1 MAAGGVAERE
11 IAIIGAGIGGL
22 TLALALRQRG
32 FAPIVYERA
41 KALGE
46 VGAGLT
52 LWPNATKALASL
64 GLGEELDR
72 IGEEPIHQM
81 IRNGHTGEIL
91 RIFERKSTMRPTY
104 GAPLLQIHRRDL
116 HDMLVHALEA
126 RAPGSVRLGC
136 HLVSVEADAARPVA
150 TFVDGS
156 RVGADL
162 IVGCDGI
169 RSRVRA
175 ALFGEEQPRFTRIIA
190 WRGLVPMADVPEET
204 RAEPVGIHIAHGCH
218 VAHYPVRQG
227 KLLNF
232 LGFAVVD
239 GWAEEGWAIPSTVA
253 EMMERFDDFHPAV
266 AAAMAATPSGGLFK
280 WGLFDRDVREQWS
293 RGAVTLLG
301 DAAHPMLPF
310 LGQGAGMVIED
321 AIVLARLLEGG
332 GDISATLARYEALR
346 RPRTAYVMLKGRAH
360 SHYYHSDPGEADEA
374 ELALDVDLNKYDAAA
389 MPL

>member
-1 MAAGGVAERE
+1 MQQRE

-41 KALGE
+41 PALGE

-52 LWPNATKALASL
+52 LWPNATKVLASL
-64 GLGEELDR
+64 GLAEELER

-81 IRNGHTGEIL
+81 IRNGETGEVL
-91 RIFERKSTMRPTY
+91 RTFERKSMMRPTY

-116 HDMLVHALEA
+116 HDMLVRALEA
-126 RAPGSVRLGC
+126 QAPGSVKLNCELIGI
-136 HLVSVEADAARPVA
+136 EPDAARPTA
-150 TFVDGS
+150 LFADGA
-156 RVGADL
+156 RVEADI

-169 RSRVRA
+169 RSRVRTE
-175 ALFGEEQPRFTRIIA
+175 LFGMESPRFTQIVA
-190 WRGLVPMADVPEET
+190 WRGLVPMADLDESF
-204 RAEPVGIHIAHGCH
+204 RAEPVGIHIGEGCH

-227 KLLNF
+227 STLNF

-239 GWAEEGWAIPSTVA
+239 GWAEEGWVIPSSLD
-253 EMMERFDDFHPAV
+253 EMMDRFGHFHPSV
-266 AAAMAATPSGGLFK
+266 TTAMAATPAGGLFK

-293 RGAVTLLG
+293 VGAITLLG

-321 AIVLARLLEGG
+321 AIVLARLLEAQ
-332 GDISATLARYEALR
+332 DDTLAALARYEELR
-346 RPRTAYVMLKGRAH
+346 RPRTAYTMLKGRAH
-360 SHYYHSDPGEADEA
+360 AHYYNTRAEEADEST
-374 ELALDVDLNKYDAAA
+374 LAMEVDLNEYDAVSMA
-389 MPL
+389 L

>member
-1 MAAGGVAERE
+1 MQRD

-32 FAPIVYERA
+32 FAPMIYERA
-41 KALGE
+41 TVLGE

-52 LWPNATKALASL
+52 LWPNATKALASI
-64 GLGEELDR
+64 GLAQELDR

-81 IRNGHTGEIL
+81 IRNGETGETL
-91 RIFERKSTMRPTY
+91 KVFERKSVMRPTY

-116 HDMLVHALEA
+116 HDMLVRALED

-136 HLVSVEADAARPVA
+136 ELIAIEPDAARPAAVFA
-150 TFVDGS
+150 DG
-156 RVGADL
+156 RRIEADL

-169 RSRVRA
+169 RSRVQS
-175 ALFGEEQPRFTRIIA
+175 ALFGEEQARFTQIVA
-190 WRGLVPMADVPEET
+190 WRGLVPMEKLTPEF
-204 RAEPVGIHIAHGCH
+204 RAEPVGIHIGAGCH
-218 VAHYPVRQG
+218 VAHYPVRQES
-227 KLLNF
+227 LLNF

-239 GWAEEGWAIPSTVA
+239 GWAEEGWAIPSTVE
-253 EMMERFDDFHPAV
+253 EMMERFARFHPAV
-266 AAAMAATPSGGLFK
+266 TAAMAATPSGGLFK

-293 RGAVTLLG
+293 VGGVTLLG

-321 AIVLARLLEGG
+321 AVVLARLIER
-332 GDISATLARYEALR
+332 GDDTATMLARYEELR
-346 RPRTAYVMLKGRAH
+346 RPRTAYAMLKGRAH
-360 SHYYHSDPGEADEA
+360 AHYYNTHPDEADEST
-374 ELALDVDLNKYDAAA
+374 LAMEIDLNEYDAAA